1 MPTGGSTVDT
11 DGISLLVTRA
21 QTGDVA
27 AFEQLLLRMH
37 GPLRQYLNNLAGA
50 AAADYILQEV
60 AFKVFRKSRSSVGV
74 GKYPLYYSQPGR

>member
-27 AFEQLLLRMH
+27 AFEQLLLRLH

-50 AAADYILQEV
+50 AGG
-60 AFKVFRKSRSSVGV
+60 SR
-74 GKYPLYYSQPGR
+74 